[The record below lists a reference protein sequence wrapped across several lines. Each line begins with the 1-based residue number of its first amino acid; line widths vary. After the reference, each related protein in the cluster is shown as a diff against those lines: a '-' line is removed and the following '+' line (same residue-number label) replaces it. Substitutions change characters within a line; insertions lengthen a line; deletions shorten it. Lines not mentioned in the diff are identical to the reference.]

1 MALRRCDNHQHFFN
15 PEQYSHCPYC
25 RGVDPNVGPTGGFRA
40 QEYAAMQQQRPPVQG
55 PSAAGLPAVAA
66 PAAGAT
72 VGVAHKAL
80 GFEPV
85 VGWLVC
91 VAGPTRGQDYRIPD
105 GASVI
110 GRGHGA
116 HIRIDGDATIS
127 HDQATIVFDR
137 RTTRFFVTPGRGR
150 NPTYVNG
157 QLLLSERQ
165 LQAREHLEMGESILM
180 FVPLCGEEFS
190 WGHPP
195 VARTR

>member
-1 MALRRCDNHQHFFN
+1 MA
-15 PEQYSHCPYC
+15 
-25 RGVDPNVGPTGGFRA
+25 RA
-40 QEYAAMQQQRPPVQG
+40 Q
-55 PSAAGLPAVAA
+55 A
-66 PAAGAT
+66 PAAPEGGAT
-72 VGVAHKAL
+72 VGVARKAL

-110 GRGHGA
+110 GRGPEA
-116 HIRIDGDATIS
+116 HIRIEGDVTIS

-137 RTTRFFVTPGRGR
+137 RSSKFFVTPGRGR

-157 QLLLSERQ
+157 QLLLSERP
-165 LQAREHLEMGESILM
+165 LQARENIEIGESILM
-180 FVPLCGEEFS
+180 FVPLCGEEFN